1 MESSGGRSGGQSQ
14 RSRGDNESKCPQHG
28 GSEYLAYLAS
38 GGGGRG
44 GAKGLDHWFRAVG
57 DGGDQEEDT
66 VAVRQGL
73 WRKETE

>member
-1 MESSGGRSGGQSQ
+1 MGSGGGWSGGQSQ
-14 RSRGDNESKCPQHG
+14 RSRGDNESECPQRG
-28 GSEYLAYLAS
+28 GSKYLAYLAS
-38 GGGGRG
+38 GGWVG

-73 WRKETE
+73 WRTEME